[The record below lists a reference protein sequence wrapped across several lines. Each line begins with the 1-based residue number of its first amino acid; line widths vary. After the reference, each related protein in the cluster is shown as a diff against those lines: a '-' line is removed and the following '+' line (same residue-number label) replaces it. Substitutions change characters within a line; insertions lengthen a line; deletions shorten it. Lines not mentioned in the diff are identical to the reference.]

1 MVFAFDTLSYARF
14 LRDRGVSQEHAE
26 AHAEAARQFIM
37 AELVTKTDLQAVA
50 GQFGAR
56 LDNLSLHVDTKLENF
71 STHFDTKLESF
82 STHFDTKLES
92 FSTHFDT
99 KLANLST
106 QFDTKLDNLSLR
118 LTVRLGIMLGAGVGA
133 LAALVK
139 LT

>member
-1 MVFAFDTLSYARF
+1 MVFAFDTLFFARF

-50 GQFGAR
+50 AQLGAR
-56 LDNLSLHVDTKLENF
+56 LDNLS
-71 STHFDTKLESF
+71 THFDTKLD
-82 STHFDTKLES
+82 H
-92 FSTHFDT
+92 
-99 KLANLST
+99 
-106 QFDTKLDNLSLR
+106 FDTKLDNLSLR
-118 LTVRLGIMLGAGVGA
+118 LTVRLGIMLGAGVGV